1 MEILI
6 SMIAFFALVA
16 SWFVLPATAP
26 AIGAA
31 KPATATSGETL
42 APAA

>member
-1 MEILI
+1 MEITL

-16 SWFVLPATAP
+16 SWFVLPSTART
-26 AIGAA
+26 
-31 KPATATSGETL
+31 ATATAATSEAL

>member
-1 MEILI
+1 MDILI

-16 SWFVLPATAP
+16 SWFVLPASAP
-26 AIGAA
+26 AGATA
-31 KPATATSGETL
+31 KPTTTSEAL

>member
-1 MEILI
+1 MDILL

-26 AIGAA
+26 ALGTVKSTTSAA
-31 KPATATSGETL
+31 ETL